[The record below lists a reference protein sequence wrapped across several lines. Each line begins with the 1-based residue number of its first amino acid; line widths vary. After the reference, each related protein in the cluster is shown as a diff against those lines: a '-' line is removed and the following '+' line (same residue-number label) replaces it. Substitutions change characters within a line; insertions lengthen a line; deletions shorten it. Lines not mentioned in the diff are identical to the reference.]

1 MGQYHQWL
9 SAQEAERRLRG
20 EVETLET
27 ELLYL
32 RDRIAILEQSV
43 PVRENSILQ
52 ALLAQM
58 QGQLGPAVPEGQ
70 TIDRK
75 PSRASWSGLPR
86 LETPRLPETEM
97 TASERAARLNEDVL
111 AFYDRSR
118 QTEPRLPASEWGP
131 HARLRATQIVGMEQ
145 EMDEE
150 TRRLNEDIQRWFVRW
165 HRQITGTEQAEVQH
179 E

>member
-1 MGQYHQWL
+1 MGQYQQWL
-9 SAQEAERRLRG
+9 AAQETERRLRG

-43 PVRENSILQ
+43 PEGENMILQ
-52 ALLAQM
+52 ALLARM
-58 QGQLGPAVPEGQ
+58 QGQTGQ
-70 TIDRK
+70 GQALNGE
-75 PSRASWSGLPR
+75 RASWSGLPR
-86 LETPRLPETEM
+86 MDTPHTQGAETT
-97 TASERAARLNEDVL
+97 SARMREDMR
-111 AFYDRSR
+111 AFYDRSG
-118 QTEPRLPASEWGP
+118 QTDPRLLASAWGP

-165 HRQITGTEQAEVQH
+165 HRQITGTEQAEARN